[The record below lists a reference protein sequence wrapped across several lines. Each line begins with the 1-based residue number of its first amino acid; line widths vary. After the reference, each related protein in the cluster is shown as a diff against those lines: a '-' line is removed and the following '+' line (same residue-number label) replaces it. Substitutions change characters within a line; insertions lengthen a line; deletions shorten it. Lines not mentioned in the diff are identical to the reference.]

1 MAKSKLIA
9 ILVIAFIVIFYG
21 VSPVK
26 ASFKYDDSGCCVC
39 PPWDG
44 MGIDDTKRENAGP
57 PVIYI
62 DDTQPLMTPSKP
74 SCLRYEREE
83 FKIVRKCDLF
93 EVSCSQVNNKTEKRG
108 LPITPPTLE
117 VLKFIKLQD
126 RATLSQEKDASG
138 NQYYEI
144 PWIAEAIS
152 SLYKFGVSA
161 AAILAVV
168 MIIVGGFIWLTSA
181 GNQTQITEAKGYIF
195 GAAIGL
201 LIALGSY
208 VLLYT
213 INPELVRLKPI
224 KIPYVE
230 HENLEEVAGDGP
242 ITYSGG
248 WAGGN
253 VDTYDAIL
261 SQYAGSAG
269 IDCTKLKAH
278 MLEESG
284 GNPNAVSPSNAC
296 GLIQL
301 LPSTAGKTCEELKDP
316 ETNIAAAAKYYKQIQ
331 DNPCPSSAKYKSGKS
346 VTCDASKSGCNKNDE
361 KYVIAAYNGGQ
372 GVNCNSSESSC
383 TNTTWWQCSTNSVY
397 QQTRNYVQK
406 VQSTEATLK
415 SNGWGCN

>member
-230 HENLEEVAGDGP
+230 HEDLLTITSEENQQPDDGGGGNASS
-242 ITYSGG
+242 YSGG
-248 WAGGN
+248 QNNGMRYYNQGDEGDIPGFHKWGCACSSVAMAISKFGGN
-253 VDTYDAIL
+253 LTPTGCAHKYIKPPENMNIPGKRIIDV
-261 SQYAGSAG
+261 SSA
-269 IDCTKLKAH
+269 
-278 MLEESG
+278 
-284 GNPNAVSPSNAC
+284 
-296 GLIQL
+296 
-301 LPSTAGKTCEELKDP
+301 LKDNKLQV
-316 ETNIAAAAKYYKQIQ
+316 EKVESLGDAKTRITAAIKNGSVIIALI
-331 DNPCPSSAKYKSGKS
+331 KSGSTGHYLIIANADDIGVSLLDPGRRSNTGCTWNELISGIPGDKS
-346 VTCDASKSGCNKNDE
+346 RRPLRSYYIISK
-361 KYVIAAYNGGQ
+361 
-372 GVNCNSSESSC
+372 
-383 TNTTWWQCSTNSVY
+383 
-397 QQTRNYVQK
+397 
-406 VQSTEATLK
+406 
-415 SNGWGCN
+415 